1 MNMPSHRLLS
11 EKPPICDAS
20 FPMSAAHPEQPPV
33 AITSGGSQPGL
44 LSQARGVVLTEPGV
58 VGTLVGVLAPL
69 SAQGATLAAV
79 DSQTREPEL
88 DTMLAR
94 LRDGWGRVDFLIHCA
109 TPTDT
114 GQRVHPYIDADA
126 AAFQAAM
133 TCGVHRF
140 AAIARRA
147 RNVMVPGGRVL
158 SVSWP
163 WASPTGQGHAL
174 SEVVRAAQ
182 TASVRC
188 LAEDLGPMGI
198 RVNAI
203 AAGPIRPWAYEP
215 RGSRQTLPLS
225 GRHRAPL
232 RRDVTPEEI
241 GKAAVYLLSSLSS
254 GTTGITLQ
262 VDAGHH
268 VIGLRGTEPH
278 EFRT

>member
-1 MNMPSHRLLS
+1 MNLPSHRLMSDRL
-11 EKPPICDAS
+11 PVRRAA
-20 FPMSAAHPEQPPV
+20 FPMPTDQPV
-33 AITSGGSQPGL
+33 APTSGGPKSAL
-44 LSQARGVVLTEPGV
+44 LSQACGVVFTDLGA
-58 VGTLVGVLAPL
+58 VGALAGVLVPI
-69 SAQGATLAAV
+69 SAHGATFVAI
-79 DSQTREPEL
+79 DSQTGEPEL
-88 DTMLAR
+88 DTRLAR
-94 LRDGWGRVDFLIHCA
+94 LRDAWGRVDFMIHCA

-114 GQRVHPYIDADA
+114 GLRGQPYIDTDT

-133 TCGVHRF
+133 ACGIHRF
-140 AAIARRA
+140 ATIARRA
-147 RNVMVPGGRVL
+147 RHVLEPGGCLL

-163 WASPTGQGHAL
+163 WASPTGQGQGL
-174 SEVVRAAQ
+174 SEVIRAAQ
-182 TASVRC
+182 AASVRC

-241 GKAAVYLLSSLSS
+241 GKAAVYLLSTLSS
-254 GTTGITLQ
+254 GITGITLQ

-268 VIGLRGTEPH
+268 VTGLRGTEPD
-278 EFRT
+278 EFCC